1 MIEHLG
7 EGHMAKDHL
16 NIIERALMTGISDK
30 LNGATATDNDIH
42 VFGQFP
48 ETEEMKF
55 PAVVVQLVS
64 SGFAE
69 KYFGEEVTFGSQ
81 SNAGTTSGSGEAYG
95 ATYLVHLFVDT
106 ETEIRV
112 TSNKI
117 KDNAATDIT
126 YKQRRLVN
134 WLMLNIANAVMEIDW
149 NVYEEDELEILE
161 RHLAQWR
168 DIGFMPRAQWYGAT
182 AEFELYFLNLR

>member
-1 MIEHLG
+1 
-7 EGHMAKDHL
+7 MAKDHL
-16 NIIERALMTGISDK
+16 NLIERALMTGISDK
-30 LNGATATDNDIH
+30 LNGATATDNDIY

-48 ETEEMKF
+48 ETEELKF
-55 PAVVVQLVS
+55 PAVVVQLIA

-69 KYFGEEVTFGSQ
+69 RYFGDQVTFGSS
-81 SNAGTTSGSGEAYG
+81 SNETTSGSGEAYG
-95 ATYLVHLFVDT
+95 CTYLVHLFVDN
-106 ETEIRV
+106 ETEIRIESE
-112 TSNKI
+112 TI
-117 KDNAATDIT
+117 KTGDATDIV

-149 NVYEEDELEILE
+149 DVYEEDELEILE

-168 DIGFMPRAQWYGAT
+168 DIGFMPTAQWYGAT

>member
-1 MIEHLG
+1 
-7 EGHMAKDHL
+7 MAKDHL
-16 NIIERALMTGISDK
+16 NIIERALMLGISDK
-30 LNGATATDNDIH
+30 LNAATQEGTDGTGEIY

-48 ETEEMKF
+48 ETEELKF
-55 PAVVVQLVS
+55 PAVVVQLIA

-69 KYFGEEVTFGSQ
+69 RYFGDQVTFGSS
-81 SNAGTTSGSGEAYG
+81 SNETTSGSGEAYG
-95 ATYLVHLFVDT
+95 CTYLVHLFVDN
-106 ETEIRV
+106 ETEIRIESE
-112 TSNKI
+112 TI
-117 KDNAATDIT
+117 KTGDATDIV

-182 AEFELYFLNLR
+182 AEF

>member
-1 MIEHLG
+1 
-7 EGHMAKDHL
+7 MAKDHL

-30 LNGATATDNDIH
+30 LNGATLDGSDIY

-48 ETEEMKF
+48 ETEELKF
-55 PAVVVQLVS
+55 PAVVVQLVA

-69 KYFGEEVTFGSQ
+69 IYFGDQVTFGTQ
-81 SNAGTTSGSGEAYG
+81 SNTGATSGSGEVYG
-95 ATYLVHLFVDT
+95 CTYLVHLFVDSD
-106 ETEIRV
+106 TEIRV
-112 TSNKI
+112 TSNKN

-134 WLMLNIANAVMEIDW
+134 WLMLNIANAVMSIDW
-149 NVYEEDELEILE
+149 DVYEEDELEILE
-161 RHLAQWR
+161 RNLAQWR
-168 DIGFMPRAQWYGAT
+168 DIGFMPTAQWYGAT

>member
-1 MIEHLG
+1 
-7 EGHMAKDHL
+7 MAKDHL
-16 NIIERALMTGISDK
+16 NIIERALMLGISDK
-30 LNGATATDNDIH
+30 LNAATQEGTDGTGEIY

-48 ETEEMKF
+48 ETEELKF
-55 PAVVVQLVS
+55 PAVVVQLVG

-69 KYFGEEVTFGSQ
+69 KYFGEKVTFGSS
-81 SNAGTTSGSGEAYG
+81 SNNISSGSGEAYG
-95 ATYLVHLFVDT
+95 CTYLIHLFVDT
-106 ETEIRV
+106 DTSISISAPSIKTGSSSEIV
-112 TSNKI
+112 
-117 KDNAATDIT
+117 

>member
-1 MIEHLG
+1 
-7 EGHMAKDHL
+7 MAKDHL
-16 NIIERALMTGISDK
+16 NLIERALMTGISDK
-30 LNGATATDNDIH
+30 LNAATATDNDIY

-48 ETEEMKF
+48 ETEEIKF
-55 PAVVVQLVS
+55 PAVVVQLVA

-69 KYFGEEVTFGSQ
+69 KYFGDQITFGNT
-81 SNAGTTSGSGEAYG
+81 SNTTSSGSGEAYG
-95 ATYLVHLFVDT
+95 CTYLVHLFVDNK
-106 ETEIRV
+106 TEISV
-112 TSNKI
+112 TSDSI
-117 KDNAATDIT
+117 KTGSSSTIV

-149 NVYEEDELEILE
+149 DVYEEDELEILE

-168 DIGFMPRAQWYGAT
+168 DIGFMPTAQWYGAT

>member
-1 MIEHLG
+1 
-7 EGHMAKDHL
+7 MAKDHL

-30 LNGATATDNDIH
+30 LNGATASGNDIH

-48 ETEEMKF
+48 ETEELKF
-55 PAVVVQLVS
+55 PAVVVQLVA

-69 KYFGEEVTFGSQ
+69 KYFGDQITFGNT
-81 SNAGTTSGSGEAYG
+81 SNTTSSGSGEAYG
-95 ATYLVHLFVDT
+95 CTYLVHLFVDND
-106 ETEIRV
+106 TEISI
-112 TSNKI
+112 TANSI
-117 KDNAATDIT
+117 KTGSSSTIV

-149 NVYEEDELEILE
+149 DVYEEDELEILE

-168 DIGFMPRAQWYGAT
+168 DIGFMPTAQWFGAT

>member
-1 MIEHLG
+1 
-7 EGHMAKDHL
+7 MAKDFL
-16 NIIERALMTGISDK
+16 NLIERALMMGVSDK
-30 LNGATATDNDIH
+30 LNGATVAGNEIFVH
-42 VFGQFP
+42 GQFP
-48 ETEEMKF
+48 ETEELKF
-55 PAVVVQLVS
+55 PAVVVQLVA

-69 KYFGEEVTFGSQ
+69 KYFGDKVTFGSQ
-81 SNAGTTSGSGEAYG
+81 SNTGATSGSGEAYG
-95 ATYLVHLFVDT
+95 CTFLIHLFVDSD
-106 ETEIRV
+106 TEIRV

-126 YKQRRLVN
+126 YKQRRLIN

-149 NVYEEDELEILE
+149 DIYEEDELEILE

-168 DIGFMPRAQWYGAT
+168 DIGFMPQSQWYGAT

>member
-1 MIEHLG
+1 
-7 EGHMAKDHL
+7 MAKDHL
-16 NIIERALMTGISDK
+16 NLIERALMTGISDK
-30 LNGATATDNDIH
+30 LNAATADGDDIY

-48 ETEEMKF
+48 ETEELKF
-55 PAVVVQLVS
+55 PAVVVQLIA

-69 KYFGEEVTFGSQ
+69 RYFGDQVTFGSS
-81 SNAGTTSGSGEAYG
+81 SNETTSGSGEAYG
-95 ATYLVHLFVDT
+95 CTYLIHLFVDS
-106 ETEIRV
+106 ETEITLTNV
-112 TSNKI
+112 PNIKSGTSTI
-117 KDNAATDIT
+117 V

-149 NVYEEDELEILE
+149 DVYEEDELEILE

-168 DIGFMPRAQWYGAT
+168 DIGFMPTAQWYGAT